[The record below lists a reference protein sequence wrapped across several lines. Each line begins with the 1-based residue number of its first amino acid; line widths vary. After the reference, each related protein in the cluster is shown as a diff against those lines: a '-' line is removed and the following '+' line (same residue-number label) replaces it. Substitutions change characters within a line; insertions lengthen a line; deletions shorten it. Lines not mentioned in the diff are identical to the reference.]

1 MRERGQGQLR
11 LSQVHGHFAEGKI
24 CRFERN
30 LRERV
35 SQHVAS
41 GAEMQANPTMDNKV
55 PQDVL
60 PTEKVLSFGGD
71 TNIHSQVRE
80 GTVVNDVGNGFLRKN
95 R

>member
-1 MRERGQGQLR
+1 
-11 LSQVHGHFAEGKI
+11 
-24 CRFERN
+24 
-30 LRERV
+30 
-35 SQHVAS
+35 
-41 GAEMQANPTMDNKV
+41 MQANPTMDNKV

-80 GTVVNDVGNGFLRKN
+80 GTVVNDVGNGFSRKN